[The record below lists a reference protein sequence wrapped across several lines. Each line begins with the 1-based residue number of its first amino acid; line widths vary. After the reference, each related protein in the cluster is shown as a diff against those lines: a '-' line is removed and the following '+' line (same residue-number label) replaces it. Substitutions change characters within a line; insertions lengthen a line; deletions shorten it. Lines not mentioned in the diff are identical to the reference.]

1 MLNLALTFNHKESL
15 LTAERGLLLK
25 RYHMF
30 YSGVLYACNYRFF
43 HIFAAKIQIFGTDYA
58 DYTDFF

>member
-1 MLNLALTFNHKESL
+1 
-15 LTAERGLLLK
+15 
-25 RYHMF
+25 MF

-58 DYTDFF
+58 DYTDFFLILQAN